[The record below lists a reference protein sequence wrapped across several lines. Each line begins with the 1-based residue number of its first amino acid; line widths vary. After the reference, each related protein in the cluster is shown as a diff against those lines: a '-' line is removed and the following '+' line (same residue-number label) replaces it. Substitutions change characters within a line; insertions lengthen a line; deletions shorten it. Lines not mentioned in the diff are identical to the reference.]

1 VQLAKNC
8 FGAARVITTVSTA
21 KVPKVEVLLGKGV
34 VNQGLS
40 LKLDHSLVQ
49 LLTTSSVIDYTT
61 SDPNKIIPSHSVDII
76 LDTSHTLTTHVC
88 NHPFFDLT
96 KSMPLRDLTHISPDT
111 HPQKRRHNDLCSW
124 STLRSKSQ
132 AHHPRSLQFLHSC
145 P

>member
-76 LDTSHTLTTHVC
+76 LDTSHTLTTYVR
-88 NHPFFDLT
+88 NP
-96 KSMPLRDLTHISPDT
+96 PSPSFSPPGAF
-111 HPQKRRHNDLCSW
+111 H
-124 STLRSKSQ
+124 
-132 AHHPRSLQFLHSC
+132 
-145 P
+145 